1 MYKIVGCLFLIFA
14 ITLFFYRR
22 CIRFYCT
29 CRYIGYI
36 LNLLDDMKIACMY
49 GKTYKPVFESFERQV
64 ENDLFFKI
72 CFAFCSENLKYE
84 TDSILI
90 NSGKR
95 IKEDEEIYLEY
106 NKKILKDKYT
116 EYMTKFKENNK
127 ISLLMGFYVA
137 VVIILLI
144 V

>member
-1 MYKIVGCLFLIFA
+1 MYKFVGSVFLIFA

-36 LNLLDDMKIACMY
+36 LKLLDDMKIACMY
-49 GKTYKPVFESFERQV
+49 GKTYKPVYESFEHQV
-64 ENDLFFKI
+64 KNDVFFKI
-72 CFAFCSENLKYE
+72 CFTFCSEKLKYE
-84 TDSILI
+84 TDSII
-90 NSGKR
+90 TNSGKR

-106 NKKILKDKYT
+106 NKKILRDKYS
-116 EYMTKFKENNK
+116 ENMTKFKENNK
-127 ISLLMGFYVA
+127 ISLLMGLYVA